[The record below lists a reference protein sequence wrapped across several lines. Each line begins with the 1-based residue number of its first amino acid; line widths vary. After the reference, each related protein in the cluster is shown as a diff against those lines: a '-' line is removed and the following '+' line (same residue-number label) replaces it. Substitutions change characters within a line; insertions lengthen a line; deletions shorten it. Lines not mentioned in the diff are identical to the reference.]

1 LKIVTRY
8 GALGYVEDLPP
19 LKEGRYAHG
28 CGAYLREDR
37 TQVLLVAGGAPGY
50 LSSTEILAN
59 PSSDWVLTTNLPRRM
74 EGLIGASVAGVVYM
88 TGGYN
93 GLSADPEEAWIDDV
107 YRWTGNDWI
116 EVGKMKEPRFNHAVS
131 TIMLEEEVMQF
142 CG

>member
-1 LKIVTRY
+1 M
-8 GALGYVEDLPP
+8 
-19 LKEGRYAHG
+19 
-28 CGAYLREDR
+28 
-37 TQVLLVAGGAPGY
+37 LLVAGGAPGY

-93 GLSADPEEAWIDDV
+93 GLSADPGEAWIDDV